1 MNTSCKLLLG
11 LFFVVSLTGCFGEEY
26 DFSPPTA
33 SLTNPDDITQE
44 EKLAEANIDWT
55 YDEKYNKETDDIL
68 SLAKKQN
75 KMYFNSGQRVQFN
88 LEDGHFDAKDVKM
101 SLWQDENKIDLA
113 IDNAGQYFNLP
124 KEKGEY
130 MIVLDLATDKGTA
143 QYVGNVVIQ

>member
-1 MNTSCKLLLG
+1 MKRFCTFLLG
-11 LFFVVSLTGCFGEEY
+11 LFFVVSLAGCFGEEY

-33 SLTNPDDITQE
+33 SLTNPDDISQE

-55 YDEKYNKETDDIL
+55 YDEKYNEETDDIL

-75 KMYFNSGQRVQFN
+75 KMYFNSRQRVQFN
-88 LEDGHFDAKDVKM
+88 LEDGHFDAKDVKI

-130 MIVLDLATDKGTA
+130 MIVLDLPTDKGTA
-143 QYVGNVVIQ
+143 QYVGSIVIQ